1 MAQVDVMWAWRR
13 RWSMV
18 TDRNANQ
25 EYYRSR
31 GGKNGGNLSAAR
43 QRLATWHVWT
53 ELTRLQCGTTLLQ
66 RERV

>member
-1 MAQVDVMWAWRR
+1 VCLCERLEMAQVDVMWAWRR

-31 GGKNGGNLSAAR
+31 VGVKTVAISLL
-43 QRLATWHVWT
+43 LANV
-53 ELTRLQCGTTLLQ
+53 
-66 RERV
+66 